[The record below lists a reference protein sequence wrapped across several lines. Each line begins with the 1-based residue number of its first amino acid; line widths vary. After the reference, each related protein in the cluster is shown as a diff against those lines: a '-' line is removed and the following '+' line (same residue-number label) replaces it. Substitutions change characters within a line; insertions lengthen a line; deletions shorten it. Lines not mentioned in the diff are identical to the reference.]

1 MYLLPPASCPVG
13 EPVEPLPSNAYYLQ
27 KTMPYFTDPQE
38 IQAII
43 AKYAQAEIL
52 WLDTE
57 VADYQ
62 TNKPRLSLIQ
72 VLDNSTN
79 LTENYQSSKPSYP
92 TQNAVA
98 STQVSV
104 LLRSAEQVS
113 ILDVLN
119 QPKLVDEFIE
129 TIMVNPAIEKVF
141 HNASYDLRFL
151 GKGKAK
157 NLTCTLEMAKK
168 LPYSL
173 VPLPNHKLQTLVEK
187 LCHLPPVDK
196 TEQESDWG
204 KRPLTTNQINYAKMD
219 PVYVAQVHQ
228 QLLELI
234 EPDPAQEDIEAL
246 ILRYRQI
253 EERWKQLD
261 AEVTYIKERIKAA
274 MKAQR
279 VSNQAGFSLSSSK
292 RTTKKVPFKQL
303 ANLTQ
308 SWGIELDLSV
318 TLTKALQQEL
328 GEAVEE
334 LSVQEAVSTN
344 WRLSIKEQDDE
355 ELPF

>member
-1 MYLLPPASCPVG
+1 
-13 EPVEPLPSNAYYLQ
+13 
-27 KTMPYFTDPQE
+27 MPYLTDPQE
-38 IQAII
+38 IKAII
-43 AKYAQAEIL
+43 NKYALSKIL

-62 TNKPRLSLIQ
+62 TSKPRLSLIQ

-79 LTENYQSSKPSYP
+79 LTGKSSYAKDETLAT
-92 TQNAVA
+92 TQTSA
-98 STQVSV
+98 

-113 ILDVLN
+113 ILDVLH
-119 QPKLVDEFIE
+119 QPKLVDEFIK

-151 GKGKAK
+151 GKGKVK
-157 NLTCTLEMAKK
+157 NVTCTLEMAKK

-173 VPLPNHKLQTLVEK
+173 VPLPNHKLQTLVET

-196 TEQESDWG
+196 TQQESDWG
-204 KRPLTTNQINYAKMD
+204 RRPLKTNQLNYAKLD

-228 QLLELI
+228 RLLELI

-261 AEVTYIKERIKAA
+261 AEVNYIKDRIKAA
-274 MKAQR
+274 MKVQKI
-279 VSNQAGFSLSSSK
+279 SNQAGFNLSSSK
-292 RTTKKVPFKQL
+292 RTTKKIPFKQL
-303 ANLTQ
+303 ADLTQ
-308 SWGIELDLSV
+308 SLGIELDLSV
-318 TLTKALQQEL
+318 TLTKAIQQEL

-334 LSVQEAVSTN
+334 LPVQEEVSTY
-344 WRLSIKEQDDE
+344 WRLSIKAQEDDN
-355 ELPF
+355 LPF

>member
-1 MYLLPPASCPVG
+1 
-13 EPVEPLPSNAYYLQ
+13 
-27 KTMPYFTDPQE
+27 MPYFTDPQE
-38 IQAII
+38 IQAVI
-43 AKYAQAEIL
+43 AKCAQARIL

-62 TNKPRLSLIQ
+62 TSKPKLSLIQ
-72 VLDNSTN
+72 VLDNYSHPE
-79 LTENYQSSKPSYP
+79 ENYRSGRPSYP
-92 TQNAVA
+92 KTEAVA
-98 STQVSV
+98 GTQISA
-104 LLRSAEQVS
+104 LLCSADQVS
-113 ILDVLN
+113 ILDVLH

-141 HNASYDLRFL
+141 HNASYDVRFL
-151 GKGKAK
+151 GKGKTQ
-157 NLTCTLEMAKK
+157 NITCTLEMAKK

-187 LCHLPPVDK
+187 LCNLPPVDK

-204 KRPLTTNQINYAKMD
+204 KRPLKTNQLNYAKMD

-228 QLLELI
+228 RLLELI

-261 AEVTYIKERIKAA
+261 AEVTYIKNRIKAA
-274 MKAQR
+274 MKTQK
-279 VSNQAGFSLSSSK
+279 VSKQAGFNLSSSQ

-308 SWGIELDLSV
+308 SLEIELDLPV
-318 TLTKALQQEL
+318 TLTKELQQKL

-334 LSVQEAVSTN
+334 LPIQEEVSTY
-344 WRLSIKEQDDE
+344 WRLSIKDQDDND
-355 ELPF
+355 LPF

>member
-1 MYLLPPASCPVG
+1 
-13 EPVEPLPSNAYYLQ
+13 
-27 KTMPYFTDPQE
+27 MPYFTDPQK
-38 IQAII
+38 IKPII
-43 AKYAQAEIL
+43 AKYAQAKIL

-62 TNKPRLSLIQ
+62 TSKPRLSLIQ

-79 LTENYQSSKPSYP
+79 ITENYLSDKPSY
-92 TQNAVA
+92 TTKKAVA
-98 STQVSV
+98 NTPVSA
-104 LLRSAEQVS
+104 LSLTAEQVC

-119 QPKLVDEFIE
+119 QPKLVDEFIK
-129 TIMVNPAIEKVF
+129 TIMVNSEIEKVF
-141 HNASYDLRFL
+141 HNASYDLRLL

-157 NLTCTLEMAKK
+157 NISCTLEMAKK

-187 LCHLPPVDK
+187 LCYLPAVDK

-204 KRPLTTNQINYAKMD
+204 RRPLTTNQLNYAKMD

-228 QLLELI
+228 RLLELI

-261 AEVTYIKERIKAA
+261 AEVSYIKDRIKAA
-274 MKAQR
+274 MQAQK
-279 VSNQAGFSLSSSK
+279 VSNQAGFKLASSK
-292 RTTKKVPFKQL
+292 RTTKKVPFEQL

-308 SWGIELDLSV
+308 SLGIELDLSV

-328 GEAVEE
+328 GEAIKE
-334 LSVQEAVSTN
+334 LPVQEEVSTS
-344 WRLSIKEQDDE
+344 WRLSIEQQKDE

>member
-1 MYLLPPASCPVG
+1 MSYL
-13 EPVEPLPSNAYYLQ
+13 
-27 KTMPYFTDPQE
+27 TDPQE
-38 IQAII
+38 IRAII
-43 AKYAQAEIL
+43 TDYSQEKIL

-62 TNKPRLSLIQ
+62 TSKPRLSLIQ

-79 LTENYQSSKPSYP
+79 LTENYASRKPSYP
-92 TQNAVA
+92 GEQARA
-98 STQVSV
+98 STQ
-104 LLRSAEQVS
+104 LSALSPIAARVS

-119 QPKLVDEFIE
+119 QPKLVDEFIK
-129 TIMVNPAIEKVF
+129 TIMVNPEIEKVF

-151 GKGKAK
+151 GKRQAK
-157 NLTCTLEMAKK
+157 NISCTLQMAKK

-173 VPLPNHKLQTLVEK
+173 VPLPNHQLQTLVEK
-187 LCHLPPVDK
+187 LCHLPVVDK
-196 TEQESDWG
+196 TEQKSDWG
-204 KRPLTTNQINYAKMD
+204 RRPLTTNQLNYARMD

-228 QLLELI
+228 RLLELI
-234 EPDPAQEDIEAL
+234 EPDPAQEDIESL

-253 EERWKQLD
+253 EERWQQLD

-274 MKAQR
+274 MQAQK
-279 VSNQAGFSLSSSK
+279 VSNQGGFNLSSSK

-303 ANLTQ
+303 ASLTQ
-308 SWGIELDLSV
+308 SLGIELDLSV

-328 GEAVEE
+328 GEVIEQ
-334 LSVQEAVSTN
+334 LPVQEEVSTY
-344 WRLSIKEQDDE
+344 WRLSIKEQEDE

>member
-1 MYLLPPASCPVG
+1 
-13 EPVEPLPSNAYYLQ
+13 
-27 KTMPYFTDPQE
+27 MPYLTDPQE

-43 AKYAQAEIL
+43 AKYAQAKIL

-62 TNKPRLSLIQ
+62 TSKPRLSLIQ
-72 VLDNSTN
+72 VLNNSTN
-79 LTENYQSSKPSYP
+79 LTENYHSKKLNYP
-92 TQNAVA
+92 QDKAVA
-98 STQVSV
+98 TTQISA
-104 LLRSAEQVS
+104 LLGSAEQVS

-119 QPKLVDEFIE
+119 QPKLVDEFIK

-157 NLTCTLEMAKK
+157 NITCTLEMAKK

-187 LCHLPPVDK
+187 LCYLPPVDK

-204 KRPLTTNQINYAKMD
+204 RRPLTTNQLNYAKMD
-219 PVYVAQVHQ
+219 PVYLAQVHQ

-261 AEVTYIKERIKAA
+261 AEVIYIKERIKAA

-279 VSNQAGFSLSSSK
+279 VSNQAGFHLSSSK
-292 RTTKKVPFKQL
+292 RISKKVPFKQL
-303 ANLTQ
+303 AKLTQ
-308 SWGIELDLSV
+308 SLGIELDLSV

-334 LSVQEAVSTN
+334 LPVQEEVNTN
-344 WRLSIKEQDDE
+344 WRLSIKEQNDE
-355 ELPF
+355 DIIF